1 MNRIILINGTYGVG
15 KTTIAKSIMNN
26 NDENFVVLDPDEDYN
41 ELVEKGMLYMLG
53 WPMQTSKVYLRYFRQ

>member
-26 NDENFVVLDPDEDYN
+26 NDENFVLLDPDEDYN
-41 ELVEKGMLYMLG
+41 ELVEKGMLYNVGMADAD
-53 WPMQTSKVYLRYFRQ
+53 